1 MKRNRYPFIV
11 IEGNIGAGKTTLST
25 ALAEK
30 YNGNLLLEQF
40 QNNPFLSKFYEE
52 PDKYAFLVEIN
63 FLIERY
69 QQLYDF
75 QQLTLF
81 KQFTIADFYFNKS
94 LIFSTKTLDDKEYN
108 LYKKIYQII
117 NTKLPFPDL
126 YIYLKQP
133 IDKLLMNIKK
143 RGRAYE
149 QDIDA
154 AYLKKIDVAYLDFFK
169 TVKDFPVVIIDISDI
184 NVLEND
190 ILQSFND
197 CIFSGKFEVGINH
210 LNLLDFQKNK

>member
-1 MKRNRYPFIV
+1 MKNNRYPFVV

-30 YNGNLLLEQF
+30 YDGNLLLEQF
-40 QNNPFLSKFYEE
+40 QNNPFLSKFYKE

-69 QQLYDF
+69 QQLHDF

-81 KQFTIADFYFNKS
+81 KQFTVADFYFNKS
-94 LIFSTKTLDDKEYN
+94 LIFSTKTLDDSEYN

-117 NTKLPFPDL
+117 NTKLPLPDL

-133 IDKLLMNIKK
+133 IDKLLSNIKK
-143 RGRAYE
+143 RGRKYE
-149 QDIDA
+149 QEIDA
-154 AYLKKIDVAYLDFFK
+154 DYLRKIDEAYFDFFK
-169 TVKDFPVVIIDISDI
+169 TVKDFPVLIIDITNID
-184 NVLEND
+184 VLKKEN
-190 ILQSFND
+190 LELFYD
-197 CIFSGKFEVGINH
+197 CIFHKVFNLGINY
-210 LNLLDFQKNK
+210 LT

>member
-1 MKRNRYPFIV
+1 VKNNRYPFVV

-30 YNGNLLLEQF
+30 YDGNLLLEQF
-40 QNNPFLSKFYEE
+40 QNNPFLSKFYKE

-69 QQLYDF
+69 QQLHDF

-81 KQFTIADFYFNKS
+81 KQFTVADFYFNKS
-94 LIFSTKTLDDKEYN
+94 LIFSTKTLDDSEYN

-117 NTKLPFPDL
+117 NTKLPLPDL

-133 IDKLLMNIKK
+133 IDKLLSNIKK
-143 RGRAYE
+143 RGRKYE
-149 QDIDA
+149 QEIDA
-154 AYLKKIDVAYLDFFK
+154 DYLRKIDEAYFDFFK
-169 TVKDFPVVIIDISDI
+169 TVKDFPVLIIDITNID
-184 NVLEND
+184 VLKKEN
-190 ILQSFND
+190 LELFYD
-197 CIFSGKFEVGINH
+197 CIFHKVFNLGINY
-210 LNLLDFQKNK
+210 LT

>member
-1 MKRNRYPFIV
+1 MKNNHYPFVV
-11 IEGNIGAGKTTLST
+11 IEGNIGVGKTTLST

-40 QNNPFLSKFYEE
+40 QNNPFLSKFYKE

-69 QQLYDF
+69 QQLHDF

-81 KQFTIADFYFNKS
+81 KQFTVADFYFNKS
-94 LIFSTKTLDDKEYN
+94 LIFSTKTLDDSEYS

-117 NTKLPFPDL
+117 NTKLPLPDL

-133 IDKLLMNIKK
+133 IDKLLSNIKK
-143 RGRAYE
+143 RGRKYE
-149 QDIDA
+149 QEIDAVYLRKIDA
-154 AYLKKIDVAYLDFFK
+154 AYLDYFK
-169 TVKDFPVVIIDISDI
+169 TVKDFPVLIIDITEID
-184 NVLEND
+184 LLKKD
-190 ILQSFND
+190 KLGLFYD
-197 CIFSGKFEVGINH
+197 CIFNKEFDVGINY
-210 LNLLDFQKNK
+210 LT